1 MFHGFDTIR
10 EGFGRLS
17 PLGRSGSPAER
28 FIAVLEA
35 AEFHGASSDRIFL
48 PHAHSL
54 IVLLG
59 EINNAGGNLNGALS
73 SDDFRPQPAEIRKC
87 S

>member
-1 MFHGFDTIR
+1 MTYGKGRRSSFIR
-10 EGFGRLS
+10 
-17 PLGRSGSPAER
+17 
-28 FIAVLEA
+28 VLEA